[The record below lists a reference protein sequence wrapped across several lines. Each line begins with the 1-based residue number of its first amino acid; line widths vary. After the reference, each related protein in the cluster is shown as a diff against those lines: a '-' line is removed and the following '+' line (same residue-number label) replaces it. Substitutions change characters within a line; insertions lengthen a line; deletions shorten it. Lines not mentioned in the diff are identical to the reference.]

1 MAWPFPPV
9 ATLFVLVIF
18 TGIVVVVISK
28 ALDHLWARVLSAG
41 RVYYGITIP
50 GIVIHECAH
59 MLGCFITGARV
70 KKIVFFSRDG
80 GSVTHGPPALPLLGN
95 IIISTAPLFFIP
107 LVLAGLIWLFC
118 TYAGCSLSFSIFPIE
133 SAGTAIS
140 LVTGSVFILW
150 ENLVVRFNAWFLLYL
165 YLVLSLILS
174 LAPSMQDMKNA
185 AAGLMILTGAGLL
198 VIWSNMGMV
207 VPLFSTLLQFIAT
220 GLALGLVFEIL
231 AVLVSLPALVA
242 FSLKEG

>member
-1 MAWPFPPV
+1 MIWSFPSV

-18 TGIVVVVISK
+18 TGIVVVIISK
-28 ALDHLWARVLSAG
+28 ALDQLWARVLSAG
-41 RVYYGITIP
+41 RVYDVITIP
-50 GIVIHECAH
+50 GVVVHECAH
-59 MLGCFITGARV
+59 MLGCFVTGARV

-107 LVLAGLIWLFC
+107 LILAGLTWLFG
-118 TYAGCSLSFSIFPIE
+118 TYAGCSLSFSLSPVE
-133 SAGTAIS
+133 STGTAIS
-140 LVTGSVFILW
+140 LATGSALVVC

-198 VIWSNMGMV
+198 VIWSNVGMV

-242 FSLKEG
+242 FFLKEG